1 VRGQVPESIR
11 AVQWKDLLHVNK
23 LEALHEL
30 SISAPWLVASWIAAS
45 RGWLPVALACSF
57 MFFLTGLR
65 QVHNAYHYALGVSRA
80 AHDWVMLALSVLMLG
95 SMHAVQINH
104 LRHHRHCM
112 ETDDIEAM
120 SAREPAWRAI
130 AVGPLFPLRLHRKAL
145 AVATA
150 RQRRWILLELL
161 ANGGWIAVVFWVL
174 ELRWL
179 QYHVAA
185 MAAGQCLTSFFAV
198 WTVHHDCEEG
208 GPIARTIR
216 GRVKA
221 FASYEM
227 FFHLEHHLFPAV
239 PTRRLPIL
247 AGRLDA
253 VAPELGAKRVF

>member
-1 VRGQVPESIR
+1 VAGHCRGP
-11 AVQWKDLLHVNK
+11 
-23 LEALHEL
+23 
-30 SISAPWLVASWIAAS
+30 
-45 RGWLPVALACSF
+45 
-57 MFFLTGLR
+57 
-65 QVHNAYHYALGVSRA
+65 
-80 AHDWVMLALSVLMLG
+80 ALS
-95 SMHAVQINH
+95 
-104 LRHHRHCM
+104 
-112 ETDDIEAM
+112 
-120 SAREPAWRAI
+120 
-130 AVGPLFPLRLHRKAL
+130 LRLHRKAL
-145 AVATA
+145 EVATA

-161 ANGGWIAVVFWVL
+161 ANTAWIAVVFWVL

-208 GPIARTIR
+208 GPTARTIR

-221 FASYEM
+221 FMSYEM